1 MIRVQALRKSFKEKG
16 SSEYE
21 AIREI
26 SLVFPNKGLV
36 SVLGPSGCGKTTF
49 LNLLSLLDV
58 PSEGDIYFYN
68 LNISKFKE
76 SDKEKF
82 RHYSIGF
89 VYQEYNLVEH
99 LNVFDNVKLAFNI
112 GSSVNKNEENQIV
125 EQVLKQLNI
134 SHLRKRFP
142 NTLSGGEKQRVAIAR
157 ALVNNPQILLAD
169 EPTGALD
176 AKTSLDV
183 MNVLKGLSKNRL
195 VLMVTHNDKLAKSYS
210 DRIIEMNDGLIV
222 NDTNPTTNIEDKV
235 ADTPRMQ
242 KRPWSV
248 FPLAFKRLI
257 HRKSRYAFLVAINTL
272 AILSA
277 SIASA
282 ALLGS
287 DRFSNQMERNALRA
301 YPITISSVSIGM
313 GDSFLAPET
322 ELFPDDG
329 SIHRIDN
336 DSTSIGV
343 NAITT
348 DYINYLKDEFAAAK
362 VSKDSLV
369 LRKGLSPTILMKG
382 HSGEVRTFEAC
393 DISTFTGFDSL
404 IKDSGNYFRPLYG
417 GVDAIKDS
425 FDVVYGHLP
434 TEPNELV
441 CVIDKYNSFPNHMLE
456 ELGYSLNKIKFK
468 DFVQETKFKFVNYT
482 EMYGEG
488 SVGDTVTA
496 KWIKSNEQLASEG
509 KQADELQSL
518 FLDALTYYNE
528 GGEYY
533 TKMLEKLATAET
545 YFNSEE
551 SPKTLKYFEQIR
563 TAYSMFNNPNI
574 GHEMTIS
581 CVIRPKKDQLFP
593 YLTFG
598 IYYSPEYSD
607 MFLQENNESPL
618 AQEFQYHLSFD
629 RAPTY
634 PKTPDAYNIFKNTD
648 KYKKNDELETDI
660 TGVYEHITNRK
671 VYGVDDSIYQIEI
684 MPRNFKEKDK
694 VIKILDKWNDT
705 HTGIDYVTYIDVGG
719 ALINMVDRFTGV
731 ILVVLVLIILVVIL
745 FSVLVTCLLAIL
757 EVKGRTREI
766 GLYRS
771 LGSTRRYVR
780 SLFITEQGM
789 LGLFSGVVGMVL
801 AFCLIPAINK
811 FIEKSVT
818 VALISNFAY
827 LTWWVALLIPIAS
840 IIIAIVSAIVPVILS
855 SNKRPSDA
863 LREL

>member
-1 MIRVQALRKSFKEKG
+1 MCIMIRVQALKKSFKEKG

-21 AIREI
+21 AIKEI
-26 SLVFPNKGLV
+26 TLSFADRGLV

-58 PSEGDIYFYN
+58 PSEGGIYFYDW
-68 LNISKFKE
+68 NISNFKE

-112 GSSVNKNEENQIV
+112 GSSVDKAQENAIV
-125 EQVLKQLNI
+125 EQALKQLNI
-134 SHLRKRFP
+134 SHLKKRFP

-176 AKTSLDV
+176 AKTSVDV
-183 MNVLKGLSKNRL
+183 MNVLKELSKNRL
-195 VLMVTHNDKLAKSYS
+195 VLMVTHNDKLAHAYS

-222 NDTNPTTNIEDKV
+222 NDTNPASDIKGVV
-235 ADTPRMQ
+235 AETPRME
-242 KRPWSV
+242 KRPWSI

-257 HRKSRYAFLVAINTL
+257 HRKSRYAFLLAINTL
-272 AILSA
+272 SILSA

-287 DRFSNQMERNALRA
+287 NRFSNQMQKNALRA

-313 GDSFLAPET
+313 GDSFLAPES

-329 SIHRIDN
+329 TIHRIDN
-336 DSTSIGV
+336 DSTSVAV
-343 NAITT
+343 NSITSEYV
-348 DYINYLKDEFAAAK
+348 DYLTTEFAANK
-362 VSKDSLV
+362 ISPDSLV

-382 HSGEVRTFEAC
+382 VADEVKSFEAS

-404 IKDSGNYFRPLYG
+404 IKDSGNYFRPFYG
-417 GVDAIKDS
+417 GFDSLKES

-434 TEPNELV
+434 TNDNELV
-441 CVIDKYNSFPNHMLE
+441 VVIDKYNCFPNFLLE
-456 ELGYSLNKIKFK
+456 ELGYSDKKIKFK
-468 DFVQETKFKFVNYT
+468 DFVDNTTFKFINYDEKYGAPRQST
-482 EMYGEG
+482 E
-488 SVGDTVTA
+488 SVTG
-496 KWIKSNEQLASEG
+496 KFIKSNDVLKAEH

-518 FLDALTYYNE
+518 FLDALSYYYSGNIPLMNE
-528 GGEYY
+528 R
-533 TKMLEKLATAET
+533 LNAAQS
-545 YFNSEE
+545 YFEDEE
-551 SPKTLKYFEQIR
+551 STRKLNYFRQ
-563 TAYSMFNNPNI
+563 SVSDWNLFFNDSV
-574 GHEMTIS
+574 GHEMKIA
-581 CVIRPKKDQLFP
+581 CIVRQKKDQLFP

-598 IYYSPEYSD
+598 VYYSQAYSD
-607 MFLQENNESPL
+607 LFLQENHNSQF
-618 AQEFQYHLSFD
+618 AQEFQSHMTFQ
-629 RAPTY
+629 RAEYTPVTPETY
-634 PKTPDAYNIFKNTD
+634 GIIKNAD
-648 KYKKNDELETDI
+648 QYIKSSDTDI

-684 MPRNFKEKDK
+684 MPRNFAEKEK
-694 VIKILDKWNDT
+694 VIKILDKWNT
-705 HTGIDYVTYIDVGG
+705 VHTSVDAITYIDVGG

-731 ILVVLVLIILVVIL
+731 IFVVLVLIILVVLL
-745 FSVLVTCLLAIL
+745 FSIMVTCLLAIL

-780 SLFITEQGM
+780 CLFMTEQGM

-801 AFCLIPAINK
+801 AFCLIPVINK

-818 VALISNFAY
+818 VALISHFAY
-827 LTWWVALLIPIAS
+827 LTWWVALLIPVAS
-840 IIIAIVSAIVPVILS
+840 IIIAIISAIVPVILS
-855 SNKRPSDA
+855 SNKKPSDA

>member
-1 MIRVQALRKSFKEKG
+1 MIRVQALKKSFKEKG

-26 SLVFPNKGLV
+26 TLSFAENGLV

-58 PSEGDIYFYN
+58 PSEGDIYFYDW
-68 LNISKFKE
+68 NISNFKE

-82 RHYSIGF
+82 RHFSIGF

-112 GSSVNKNEENQIV
+112 GSSVDKTQENAIV
-125 EQVLKQLNI
+125 EQALEQLNI
-134 SHLRKRFP
+134 SHLKKRFP

-176 AKTSLDV
+176 AKTSIDV
-183 MNVLKGLSKNRL
+183 MNVLKELSKNRL
-195 VLMVTHNDKLAKSYS
+195 VLMVTHNDKLAHTYS

-222 NDTNPTTNIEDKV
+222 NDTNPADDVRGVV
-235 ADTPRMQ
+235 AETPRME
-242 KRPWSV
+242 KRPLSI

-287 DRFSNQMERNALRA
+287 GRFSNQMQKNALRA

-322 ELFPDDG
+322 DLFPEDG
-329 SIHRIDN
+329 TIHRIDN

-343 NAITT
+343 NSITT
-348 DYINYLKDEFAAAK
+348 DYINYLKDEFEAQK
-362 VSKDSLV
+362 ISKDSLV

-382 HSGEVRTFEAC
+382 YSGEVRMFEAS
-393 DISTFTGFDSL
+393 DVSTFTGFDSL

-434 TEPNELV
+434 TQPNELV

-456 ELGYSLNKIKFK
+456 ELGYSANKIKFK
-468 DFVQETKFKFVNYT
+468 DFVDQTKFKFVNYS
-482 EMYGEG
+482 ELYGNG
-488 SVGDTVTA
+488 NDGDTYTA
-496 KWIKSNEQLASEG
+496 KWIKSNEQLKAEG
-509 KQADELQSL
+509 KQADELQTI

-533 TKMLEKLATAET
+533 AKMQERLSTAET
-545 YFNSEE
+545 YFQTTATE
-551 SPKTLKYFEQIR
+551 KTLKHFEQTR
-563 TAYSMFNNPNI
+563 SAYSLFNDSSV
-574 GHEMTIS
+574 GDEMTIS
-581 CVIRPKKDQLFP
+581 CIIRQKKDQLFP
-593 YLTFG
+593 FLTFG
-598 IYYSPEYSD
+598 IYYSQEFSD
-607 MFLQENNESPL
+607 MFLEENNESPL
-618 AQEFQYHLSFD
+618 AQEYQYHLSFD
-629 RAPTY
+629 RAPTW
-634 PKTPDAYNIFKNTD
+634 PRTPDSYNIFKNTD
-648 KYKKNDELETDI
+648 MYKKNDEKGTDI
-660 TGVYEHITNRK
+660 AGVYEHIQNRK

-684 MPRNFKEKDK
+684 MPRNFAEKEK
-694 VIKILDKWNDT
+694 VIKILDKWNAT
-705 HTGIDYVTYIDVGG
+705 HTGIDYITYIDVGG

-731 ILVVLVLIILVVIL
+731 ILVVLVMIIIVVIL

-780 SLFITEQGM
+780 CLFMTEQGM

-801 AFCLIPAINK
+801 AFCLIPVINK

-818 VALISNFAY
+818 VALISHFAY

-840 IIIAIVSAIVPVILS
+840 IIIAIISAIVPVILS
-855 SNKRPSDA
+855 SNKKPSDA

>member
-1 MIRVQALRKSFKEKG
+1 
-16 SSEYE
+16 
-21 AIREI
+21 
-26 SLVFPNKGLV
+26 
-36 SVLGPSGCGKTTF
+36 
-49 LNLLSLLDV
+49 
-58 PSEGDIYFYN
+58 
-68 LNISKFKE
+68 
-76 SDKEKF
+76 
-82 RHYSIGF
+82 
-89 VYQEYNLVEH
+89 
-99 LNVFDNVKLAFNI
+99 
-112 GSSVNKNEENQIV
+112 
-125 EQVLKQLNI
+125 
-134 SHLRKRFP
+134 
-142 NTLSGGEKQRVAIAR
+142 
-157 ALVNNPQILLAD
+157 
-169 EPTGALD
+169 
-176 AKTSLDV
+176 
-183 MNVLKGLSKNRL
+183 
-195 VLMVTHNDKLAKSYS
+195 
-210 DRIIEMNDGLIV
+210 
-222 NDTNPTTNIEDKV
+222 
-235 ADTPRMQ
+235 
-242 KRPWSV
+242 
-248 FPLAFKRLI
+248 
-257 HRKSRYAFLVAINTL
+257 
-272 AILSA
+272 
-277 SIASA
+277 
-282 ALLGS
+282 
-287 DRFSNQMERNALRA
+287 
-301 YPITISSVSIGM
+301 
-313 GDSFLAPET
+313 
-322 ELFPDDG
+322 
-329 SIHRIDN
+329 
-336 DSTSIGV
+336 
-343 NAITT
+343 
-348 DYINYLKDEFAAAK
+348 
-362 VSKDSLV
+362 
-369 LRKGLSPTILMKG
+369 MKG